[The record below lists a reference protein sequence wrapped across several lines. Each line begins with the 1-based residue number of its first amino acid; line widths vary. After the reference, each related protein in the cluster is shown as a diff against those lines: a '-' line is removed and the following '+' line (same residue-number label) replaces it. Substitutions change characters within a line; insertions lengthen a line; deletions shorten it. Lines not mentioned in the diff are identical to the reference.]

1 MPHFAPRAA
10 LLALA
15 LSLTH
20 VAQAQAQVMSHDLPA
35 IFSVTGVAANDRLNI
50 RAEPNANSAIL
61 DSIYPYEVAVEVL
74 DRSPDGRWGLV
85 GVAEGNGWVN
95 LRFLAPVTL
104 PDYEVPR
111 PLSCFGTEPF
121 WRIGFY
127 PRGAEFQAMGE
138 DRRDLTVLGEAVAP
152 GGYLLTTEEGPT
164 LNRTAIVTRE
174 WCNDGMS
181 DRRFG
186 WSVRLFT
193 EAPDGNSV
201 LGGCCT
207 LDSR

>member
-1 MPHFAPRAA
+1 MPRCPRTLAAA
-10 LLALA
+10 LILAFA
-15 LSLTH
+15 LPAA
-20 VAQAQAQVMSHDLPA
+20 AQDLPA
-35 IFSVTGVAANDRLNI
+35 AFQVTGVAANDRLNI
-50 RAEPNANSAIL
+50 RAEPNAQSAIL
-61 DSIYPYEVAVEVL
+61 DSIHPYEIAVEVL
-74 DRSPDGRWGLV
+74 ERSPDGRWGLV
-85 GVAEGNGWVN
+85 GLPEGNGWVN
-95 LRFLAPVTL
+95 LRFLTPVAQ
-104 PDYEVPR
+104 PDHEVPR

-138 DRRDLTVLGEAVAP
+138 DRRDLTVLGQAVAP
-152 GGYLLTTEEGPT
+152 GGYLLVTEEGPT

-174 WCNDGMS
+174 ACSDGMS

-201 LGGCCT
+201 LSGCCT
-207 LDSR
+207 LDGR